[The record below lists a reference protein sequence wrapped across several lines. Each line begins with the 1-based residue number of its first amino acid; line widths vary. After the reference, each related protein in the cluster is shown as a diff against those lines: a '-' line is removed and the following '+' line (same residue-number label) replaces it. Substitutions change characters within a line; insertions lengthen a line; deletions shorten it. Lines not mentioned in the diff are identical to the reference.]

1 MALFLDSGD
10 KGSSDGFDELDREGL
25 NQYNE
30 SDLDLDDL
38 EAKEDD
44 TDAEEEA
51 CWTDQLDD
59 FQVPQF
65 VPSTGII

>member
-10 KGSSDGFDELDREGL
+10 KGSSEL

-38 EAKEDD
+38 EAKEED

>member
-1 MALFLDSGD
+1 M
-10 KGSSDGFDELDREGL
+10 E
-25 NQYNE
+25 Y
-30 SDLDLDDL
+30 
-38 EAKEDD
+38 

-65 VPSTGII
+65 VASTGII